1 MNKKYALDAN
11 ILISC
16 NRSYY
21 PFDIAPSFWNQLKE
35 KGRNKVVLIDKI
47 RDEIYEN
54 EDELSNWLETAEKY
68 FIIRASSD
76 ENILS
81 NYTRIINFI
90 QSSEQYK
97 ASAKAEFASV
107 ADSWL
112 CAHALAY
119 GYIIV
124 TQEKYE
130 PNIKKQVKKPNVCE
144 AFNIKYI
151 NLLQFMREIGIRFD

>member
-35 KGRNKVVLIDKI
+35 KGCNKVVLIDKI
-47 RDEIYEN
+47 REEIYGN
-54 EDELSNWLETAEKY
+54 EDELSHWLQTAESY
-68 FIIRASSD
+68 FIIRSSSD
-76 ENILS
+76 GNILS
-81 NYTRIINFI
+81 NYSKIINFI

-97 ASAKAEFASV
+97 QSAKDEFASV

-112 CAHALAY
+112 CAHALTY
-119 GYIIV
+119 EYIVV

-130 PNIKKQVKKPNVCE
+130 PNIKKQVKIPNVCE

>member
-68 FIIRASSD
+68 FIIRASSKIFYPI
-76 ENILS
+76 IL
-81 NYTRIINFI
+81 
-90 QSSEQYK
+90 E
-97 ASAKAEFASV
+97 
-107 ADSWL
+107 
-112 CAHALAY
+112 
-119 GYIIV
+119 
-124 TQEKYE
+124 
-130 PNIKKQVKKPNVCE
+130 
-144 AFNIKYI
+144 
-151 NLLQFMREIGIRFD
+151 